1 MSVTQENEME
11 CKRTQFEANID
22 KRRAVKVA
30 EQNGCIADSHQVR
43 LNLMARVRVGE
54 LSLPEA
60 QAELRRIQKSA
71 VNNGLVTRQM
81 VFDEA

>member
-1 MSVTQENEME
+1 ME

-43 LNLMARVRVGE
+43 LNLMARVRVGG

-60 QAELRRIQKSA
+60 PAAGSGFKSQQSTTD
-71 VNNGLVTRQM
+71 L
-81 VFDEA
+81 

>member
-1 MSVTQENEME
+1 ME

-43 LNLMARVRVGE
+43 LNLMARVRAGE